1 MEEKIEKLKFVKLPI
16 DEETGKEQKEFEEM
30 LKIKNL
36 QELVHTKGK
45 IQECA
50 YTYLKNVLKE
60 RRSNIMCEYCEKIVN
75 NKKILDIDNEE
86 ETHMEIIN
94 QKKSWGYMLYV
105 EIEGQDNDGYKPS
118 QFFQINY
125 CLMCGRK
132 LREE

>member
-1 MEEKIEKLKFVKLPI
+1 MWLVMK
-16 DEETGKEQKEFEEM
+16 KENRYVWI
-30 LKIKNL
+30 LWKN
-36 QELVHTKGK
+36 
-45 IQECA
+45 
-50 YTYLKNVLKE
+50 
-60 RRSNIMCEYCEKIVN
+60 N

-125 CLMCGRK
+125 CPMCGRK
-132 LREE
+132 LVKE

>member
-1 MEEKIEKLKFVKLPI
+1 
-16 DEETGKEQKEFEEM
+16 
-30 LKIKNL
+30 
-36 QELVHTKGK
+36 
-45 IQECA
+45 
-50 YTYLKNVLKE
+50 
-60 RRSNIMCEYCEKIVN
+60 MCEYCGKIIK

-125 CLMCGRK
+125 CMMCGRK
-132 LREE
+132 LERSNYEWRRKNENGKGFS